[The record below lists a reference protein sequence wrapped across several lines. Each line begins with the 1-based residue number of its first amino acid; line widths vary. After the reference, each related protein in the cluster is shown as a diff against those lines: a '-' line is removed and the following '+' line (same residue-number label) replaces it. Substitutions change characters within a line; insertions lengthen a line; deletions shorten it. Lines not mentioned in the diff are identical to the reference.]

1 MPFATTWLQLQIIV
15 QNELREIPF
24 DITYM
29 WNLKCGTFFK
39 NIETYRHRDQ
49 ICGCKGEGKEWT
61 GNLEL
66 VLMDADYDMQNG

>member
-29 WNLKCGTFFK
+29 WNLKCGTNEPFLK
-39 NIETYRHRDQ
+39 IQKHIDIEIRFVVA
-49 ICGCKGEGKEWT
+49 KGKER
-61 GNLEL
+61 
-66 VLMDADYDMQNG
+66 NGLGIWSWY